1 MAYSKKIFDIATEK
15 LNLRR
20 NSALNMVEYR
30 KKELYFSFP
39 RLYEIEITLGE
50 IGAQTAKAV
59 LNGKDALEQMKS
71 LKEKSTAL
79 QKEYKA
85 ILTENGYTEDYLEP
99 HFSCEKCND
108 TGYVELE
115 NKTITCDCYKKLL
128 SNTACEELN
137 KISPLSLSTF
147 DSFNL
152 NYYNDK
158 PDENGKVPYNRMIKI
173 LKHCADYAGNFSLTS
188 KGLLMMGS
196 TGLGKT
202 HLSLA
207 IANEVIKKGYSV
219 VYVSAPDI
227 LSKLE
232 REHFAYGYSN
242 EEQIVNSLLDCDLL
256 ILDDLGTE
264 FVTQFTSTTIYNI
277 FNSRINSGKPIII
290 NTNLTVDELGKIY
303 TKRFTSRLV
312 SSCEQLEFIGRDI
325 RALL

>member
-30 KKELYFSFP
+30 KKELYSSFP
-39 RLYEIEITLGE
+39 RLNEIEKNLGE

-59 LNGKDALEQMKS
+59 LNGKNALEEMKL

-85 ILTENGYTEDYLEP
+85 ILTDNGYAEDYLEP

-115 NKTITCDCYKKLL
+115 NKTVTCDCYKKLL

-152 NYYNDK
+152 NYYSDK
-158 PDENGKVPYNRMIKI
+158 PDENGKIPYNRMVKI
-173 LKHCADYAGNFSLTS
+173 LKHCSDYAYNFSPSS

-207 IANEVIKKGYSV
+207 IANEVINRGYSV

-227 LSKLE
+227 LAKLE

-242 EEQIVNSLLDCDLL
+242 EEQTMKSLIDCDLL

-290 NTNLTVDELGKIY
+290 NTNLSVDELGKIY
-303 TKRFTSRLV
+303 TRRFTSRLN